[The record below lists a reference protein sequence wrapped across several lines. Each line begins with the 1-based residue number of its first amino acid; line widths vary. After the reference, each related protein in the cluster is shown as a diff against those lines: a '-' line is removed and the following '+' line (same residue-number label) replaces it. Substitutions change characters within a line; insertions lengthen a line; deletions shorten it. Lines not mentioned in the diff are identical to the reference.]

1 MGRPGGGRPTGPRP
15 PCRNRGTFPWK
26 PGQFPQ
32 GLPPSSSIPA
42 GPRSPGQPK
51 AGALSWPAAQRRKAQ
66 GLTQVQLADA
76 LDVSQQAITA
86 YESGQRRV
94 PISSLPLLASTLG
107 VSVEALIGASAK
119 RGAGKRGPAPKL
131 QQQLERVH
139 ALPKAQ

>member
-1 MGRPGGGRPTGPRP
+1 MRGHSTRSTR
-15 PCRNRGTFPWK
+15 PCRT
-26 PGQFPQ
+26 
-32 GLPPSSSIPA
+32 PPPPVAISQQERAFFIA
-42 GPRSPGQPK
+42 FGERL
-51 AGALSWPAAQRRKAQ
+51 AALRKAQ

-107 VSVEALIGASAK
+107 VSVEALIGAPGK

-139 ALPKAQ
+139 ALPKAQQKFVMQMLDTVLQQQGG